1 MDVTPTKKPTFLE
14 FFPLTLFAAVSSL
27 SSLSAA
33 WGLTGWPVG
42 AQLKGL
48 LGMTSTGIFVI
59 VSVIYALKWRRYP
72 GIIKHDFED
81 PIAMNLFGVFF
92 ISLLIISGFLYNYN
106 PQLGFVIW
114 VAGTVAISIFSWI
127 VLSRWFG
134 HPQNPQNALP
144 VWLVPLIGILDVPLT
159 GLRYTSPD
167 IRELCLFFFV
177 TSLLFI
183 AILIVVIFTRLLFQA
198 ELASP
203 MYPTLLLL
211 SVPFS
216 MTYAIY
222 DTMTGGRADVTGG
235 GADLIGAFLF
245 YGALFMAAVF
255 GRKIFF
261 CMLRFQFSVSFWTVS
276 FPLAAL
282 TVAAFRYAH
291 HSTILFVKVIPFLL
305 LAGTSVIVIALFYQT
320 FHFIIAEYIISGCPK
335 PKPRMTYREFIHRS
349 QAQQK
354 PAA

>member
-1 MDVTPTKKPTFLE
+1 MTETPIKKPSFLE
-14 FFPLTLFAAVSSL
+14 FFPLTLYAAVSSL
-27 SSLSAA
+27 SGLSAS
-33 WGLTGWPVG
+33 WGLTGWG
-42 AQLKGL
+42 IGSQLKDI
-48 LGMTSTGIFVI
+48 LGMTSTVIFVI
-59 VSVIYALKWRRYP
+59 VSVIYALKWWYYP
-72 GIIKHDFED
+72 EIIKRDYAD
-81 PIAMNLFGVFF
+81 PIAINLFGVFF
-92 ISLLIISGFLYNYN
+92 ISLLIISGFLFNYN
-106 PQLGFVIW
+106 QQLGFVIW
-114 VAGTVAISIFSWI
+114 IIGTMSMSVFSWI
-127 VLSRWFG
+127 VLSQWFS

-167 IRELCLFFFV
+167 IRELCLLFFV
-177 TSLLFI
+177 TALLFI

-216 MTYAIY
+216 MTYSIY
-222 DTMTGGRADVTGG
+222 DIMTNGRADM
-235 GADLIGAFLF
+235 IGAFLF

-261 CMLRFQFSVSFWTVS
+261 CMLKFQFSVSFWTVS

-282 TVAAFRYAH
+282 TVAAFRYAS
-291 HSTILFVKVIPFLL
+291 HSKIVFVKVIPFLL
-305 LAGTSVIVIALFYQT
+305 LSGTSLIIIALFFQT
-320 FHFIIAEYIISGCPK
+320 FHFIIAEYIIKSCPK
-335 PKPRMTYREFIHRS
+335 PSARMTYREFIHRS
-349 QAQQK
+349 QVQQQ